1 MLLRLAVWFYQVR
14 YHVQQ
19 FLANA
24 QVQAERERN
33 AAQRK
38 RIENSYI
45 DKVRAACRA
54 NVATVLG
61 K

>member
-1 MLLRLAVWFYQVR
+1 MLRLAVWFYQVR
-14 YHVQQ
+14 YHVRE
-19 FLANA
+19 FLEKA
-24 QVQAERERN
+24 QREAERERN
-33 AAQRK
+33 GAQRK

-54 NVATVLG
+54 NVAAVLG